1 MVLGEMSVSRLS
13 RERAKVVDA
22 VAAGKVEVEEIK
34 LKQNW
39 ERRGAGWGVS
49 C

>member
-1 MVLGEMSVSRLS
+1 M
-13 RERAKVVDA
+13 VDA

-39 ERRGAGWGVS
+39 VRRGAGWGVS